1 MKQKFVTINPAEL
14 DSADSRSWLTLTI
27 FQSLRYKGG
36 ITIGIDHYQPSTGY
50 ALSIFKATERK
61 YTNIPDQ
68 SVINS
73 FIADNIALLSLDNN
87 FVGGWFDRENNVT
100 YLDVSKVIQGRDE
113 ALNSAKLASQIC
125 IFDIV
130 TKEYIYL

>member
-68 SVINS
+68 SVINQ
-73 FIADNIALLSLDNN
+73 FIEDNIKLLSFEENFIGGWYDKDNN
-87 FVGGWFDRENNVT
+87 CT
-100 YLDVSKVIQGRDE
+100 YLDISRIIQDRED
-113 ALNSAKLASQIC
+113 AIHSAKLSNQIC
-125 IFDIV
+125 IFDID